1 MKEVDMLKDRIKKI
15 RKSMPECGK
24 TQDDFANFLGIPK
37 PNLSSYETGRRVPSD
52 AVIQL
57 ICEKCNVNKEWLENG
72 TGEMK
77 KSRTENQEIIAFA
90 NEIMDL
96 PDENFKKRFIEALTK
111 LDSQDWET
119 IQKIIDTVSIK
130 ED

>member
-1 MKEVDMLKDRIKKI
+1 
-15 RKSMPECGK
+15 MPECGK